1 MDINIV
7 YDEMVEKLKASN
19 NLNVLKELENSD
31 VGAATG
37 SEALSMTGFYLS
49 SLKNNNPSIYELLK
63 EQIIEYLKYCKRN
76 GIIIY

>member
-19 NLNVLKELENSD
+19 NQNVLEELEKSD
-31 VGAATG
+31 AGASTG

-49 SLKNNNPSIYELLK
+49 SLKRNNPSIYELLK
-63 EQIIEYLKYCKRN
+63 EQIKEYLKYCQKN
-76 GIIIY
+76 GIIIS